1 MPELPDVEGWRRYLA
16 EHATGARIGR
26 VTAPDPDVIR
36 NTTPQGLGRAVRG
49 RHFAAP
55 ERHGKWLFAPLSD
68 GEREARPGTAT
79 TVVFHF
85 GMTGR
90 LEWTDERGR
99 DRGPHDRVIFVC
111 DAGELRVEMQRK
123 LGGVWLTRTRS
134 ELRAVTGPL
143 GPDGTQVDVSRLAER
158 LGDRRGGVKS
168 ALMDQEMIAG
178 LGNLMVDEI
187 LWTAGIDPTATAR
200 ELDEEQVENVHDA
213 LRTVLDR
220 SIPAG
225 RVPPD
230 EGTLTAAR
238 DEDEPRCPRCG
249 QDLER
254 ERVASRSTYR
264 CPACQR

>member
-16 EHATGARIGR
+16 EHATGARITR
-26 VTAPDPDVIR
+26 VSAPDPDVIR
-36 NTTPQGLGRAVRG
+36 NTTPQGLGRAVRD
-49 RHFAAP
+49 RRFAAP

-68 GEREARPGTAT
+68 GEVEVRAGAAT
-79 TVVFHF
+79 TLVFHF

-90 LEWTDERGR
+90 LEWIDDGGR
-99 DRGPHDRVIFVC
+99 DRGPHDRVVLVC
-111 DAGELRVEMQRK
+111 DAGELHVEMQRK
-123 LGGVWLTRTRS
+123 LGGVWLVGTDS
-134 ELRAVTGPL
+134 ELREVTGPL
-143 GPDGTQVDVSRLAER
+143 GPDATEVDVSQLAEL

-168 ALMDQEMIAG
+168 ALMDQELIAG

-187 LWTAGIDPTATAR
+187 LWTAGIDPTATVR
-200 ELDEEQVENVHDA
+200 ELEEARIGDLHRA

-225 RVPPD
+225 RVPPE

-238 DEDEPRCPRCG
+238 DDDKPHCPRCG

-254 ERVASRSTYR
+254 ERVTGRSTYL